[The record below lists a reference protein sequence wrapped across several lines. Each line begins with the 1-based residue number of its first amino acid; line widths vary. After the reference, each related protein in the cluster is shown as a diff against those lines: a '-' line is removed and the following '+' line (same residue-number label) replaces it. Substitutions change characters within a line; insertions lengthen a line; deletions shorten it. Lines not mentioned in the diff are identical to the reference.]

1 MHLSKAGTNLPPID
15 FVPCHLATI
24 KFIPTVLNRA
34 KKYED
39 CGEKKKKEKVIFHH
53 INCHCINSSF

>member
-24 KFIPTVLNRA
+24 KFIPMVLNRA

-39 CGEKKKKEKVIFHH
+39 SGGKKKEKVIFHH
-53 INCHCINSSF
+53 INFHCINSSF